1 MDEAQPFKLI
11 LLGSINV
18 GKTSCIE
25 CYVNG
30 QSSPYTQHTIGA
42 RFDDQIL
49 DIDGVKHHFQIW
61 DTAGQDTFIS
71 TTALYCHGAKGAAIL
86 FDLTNRQSFL
96 DVPVWVETINNTTSD
111 IPIVLMGNKCD
122 LLEHTTPCATVNE
135 IYELAN
141 QLHCQYYQVSA
152 KTGNQVEDAI
162 NYLAIQAVL
171 HSQNQAST
179 ETPTPAK
186 IDPNAQAQSQ
196 TSNNG
201 ESCC

>member
-1 MDEAQPFKLI
+1 MDETRPIKLI
-11 LLGSINV
+11 LLGSVNV
-18 GKTSCIE
+18 GKTSCIG

-30 QSSPYTQHTIGA
+30 QFSPYTQHTMGA

-49 DIDGVKHHFQIW
+49 EIDGVKHHFQIW

-71 TTALYCHGAKGAAIL
+71 TTALYCRDAKGAAIL

-96 DVPVWVETINNTTSD
+96 DVPVWVETIYNTTPD

-122 LLEHTTPCATVNE
+122 LLEQTAPCATINE
-135 IYELAN
+135 IYELAD

-162 NYLAIQAVL
+162 NFLAIQAVL
-171 HSQNQAST
+171 HSQNQPST
-179 ETPTPAK
+179 DDSK
-186 IDPNAQAQSQ
+186 SVNIDPNAQAQSQ
-196 TSNNG
+196 TSNND
-201 ESCC
+201 ENCC